1 MWRSETAAAPTA
13 AAVVLPASFSPLGL
27 SLLLSAAVLVS
38 PRARFLGARRLVR
51 SVGDRA
57 AADPLA
63 VGEFDRL
70 AVDPAAVCESDRAAV
85 DPAAVCE
92 SDRAAAD
99 PAAVGEPDRLAVDSA
114 AVCESDRAAAVPAA
128 VCEPDRLAVVPAAC
142 EPDRLAAEPL
152 AVGEP
157 FPLVVAGLLVVR
169 EPCPLAAVDE
179 SDPPAAEPTA
189 AGRCDLAEAS
199 GLARSFL
206 GHWRACSPCSM
217 AAHLP
222 AAPNYQQLA
231 EHPDGWRSVGLYSA
245 SQVFPEAP
253 A

>member
-1 MWRSETAAAPTA
+1 MLRSKTAAAPTA

-85 DPAAVCE
+85 DP
-92 SDRAAAD
+92 
-99 PAAVGEPDRLAVDSA
+99 A

-206 GHWRACSPCSM
+206 GHWRACSRCSM

-222 AAPNYQQLA
+222 AAP
-231 EHPDGWRSVGLYSA
+231 
-245 SQVFPEAP
+245 
-253 A
+253 